1 MDLLFATVEFAERDY
16 SRLLDDPS
24 QDEHLNAS
32 ACVRVNSLRVSWDEF
47 MGWKMYARRVR

>member
-1 MDLLFATVEFAERDY
+1 MDLLFAIVEFAERDY